1 MILIFITSFC
11 CLKNIIL
18 ILHVTDY
25 GRDYGKSLQE
35 NRVTVFLTRHSLLQ
49 QPPKHCTCADSS
61 FTGDTARFSA
71 TPCTECCREK
81 MSEAGEQNLV
91 ELLLGRFC

>member
-35 NRVTVFLTRHSLLQ
+35 NRVTESFLHGTVSSNNHQNTAHVPTAHSQVILPVSLPLPVQ
-49 QPPKHCTCADSS
+49 SAAERKCLRQESKILWSS
-61 FTGDTARFSA
+61 
-71 TPCTECCREK
+71 C
-81 MSEAGEQNLV
+81 
-91 ELLLGRFC
+91 